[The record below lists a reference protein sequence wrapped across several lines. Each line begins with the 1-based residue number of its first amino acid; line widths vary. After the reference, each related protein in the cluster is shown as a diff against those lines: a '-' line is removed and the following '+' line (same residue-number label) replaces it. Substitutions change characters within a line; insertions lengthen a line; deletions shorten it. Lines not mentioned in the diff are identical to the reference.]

1 MIVMP
6 MILHRKRPQTQA
18 RLVKYA
24 SHNQKDQAALPILQ
38 ELKARLLVH
47 NVSLMQSGVGG
58 RPRRLHCLS
67 AVP

>member
-24 SHNQKDQAALPILQ
+24 SHNQYQSALPILQ

-47 NVSLMQSGVGG
+47 NVSLMHSGVGG

-67 AVP
+67 AVL